1 MNYKRLKRQMKKADA
16 DNTSMKL
23 YEENGFIDFTRFA
36 AFFKKIY
43 FKNNEARL
51 HFLTNCYCML
61 FKKEA

>member
-1 MNYKRLKRQMKKADA
+1 MKIAAAVNSSLKF
-16 DNTSMKL
+16 